1 MAATNEPDSEPTQP
15 WDGASGGMPAS
26 PISDSGLE
34 GLLGANAP
42 VTRGGWQPPSPE
54 ELQARLPHYEVTE
67 LLGRGGM
74 GAVYKGWQKSL
85 ERFVAIKILP
95 PGLESGDV
103 DFAARF
109 KREAKAM
116 AKLKHP
122 GIIPVHDA
130 GETADGLLYFV
141 MDFVE
146 GTDVQKLLAARGKLP
161 PEEAL
166 PIASR
171 VLDAL
176 AYAHQRGII
185 HRDIKPAN
193 IMLDTDG
200 NVLVADFGLA
210 RSTAPDTTM
219 LTVSNMA
226 MGTPDFMAP
235 ESHLG
240 MDHVDHRADLY
251 AVGVML
257 YQMLTGKLPRGRFE
271 SPSHAVPGLDKRL
284 DAIVD
289 RTLQNERDARYSSA
303 IELKSAIEPVLARS
317 IAKRQVVTRSP
328 RPRETKGW
336 LIGAAVIVPLALG
349 IGFLWPKIRTGSRP
363 AATAELSEAAGAN
376 SLATWRDAFAEPPLN
391 VVIARLPKN
400 PGGYALPRGNHWQFP
415 AVALQSGALR
425 WRGQASQNW
434 PTLLVSASDQHQFLL
449 GVSDP
454 GQRAYIAEKQQT
466 KTKTLAEASEPVA
479 IAPQAGGVGEMI
491 LMRLGGKLRLIL
503 NGRMAVEADDPLA
516 GAVRLGLIQR
526 PEADFKT
533 QVLEYINLDG
543 LPEAEARQLAGLDER
558 TALPP
563 WRDAMAEGLLQKMI
577 ASADRS
583 PQGYLLPAGQH
594 WRFPEQPLGAGAIR
608 VRATVGAAPFLQLC
622 LYRGDASAAHDRVS
636 ISDDLKTVT
645 LKHSAKPGTNTEE
658 VLATAPVQL
667 TPGQA
672 QEFMLVRIGGQLW
685 VFIDGQVRMAA
696 RTPDTTPGRFGIACP
711 KEAWDIRLLKAEYLH
726 LDGLSEAEARKLI
739 GLDKP

>member
-193 IMLDTDG
+193 IMLDTEG

-210 RSTAPDTTM
+210 RSTAPDSTM
-219 LTVSNMA
+219 LTVSHMA

-257 YQMLTGKLPRGRFE
+257 YQMLSGKLPRGRFE
-271 SPSHAVPGLDKRL
+271 PLSRAVPGLDKRL
-284 DAIVD
+284 DGIVD

-303 IELKSAIEPVLARS
+303 LELKSAIEPVLTRTMVKRRS
-317 IAKRQVVTRSP
+317 AVPSTSPSQKKPPLLGGLAIA
-328 RPRETKGW
+328 
-336 LIGAAVIVPLALG
+336 GAALG
-349 IGFLWPKIRTGSRP
+349 IAGWFLWDNDEEERPPLSASPTGDTAEVKLVEAKGQPSAAIASSSDGTAGKAAEARPAPSAASPQWQRVDFAGMGVSKVGTHSSRDGETLLLRVDEIWKVPAPGMRDGAIRATVRWDAETNLPRLLTRMADGQKHYKADLRPRGIGINLYDRGDKQLKGFPVAKAFQPGDSVVFQLASIGSRHFVWVNGQLLGSVEDASQTGP
-363 AATAELSEAAGAN
+363 GA
-376 SLATWRDAFAEPPLN
+376 L
-391 VVIARLPKN
+391 
-400 PGGYALPRGNHWQFP
+400 
-415 AVALQSGALR
+415 ALQANNARYES
-425 WRGQASQNW
+425 
-434 PTLLVSASDQHQFLL
+434 
-449 GVSDP
+449 
-454 GQRAYIAEKQQT
+454 
-466 KTKTLAEASEPVA
+466 
-479 IAPQAGGVGEMI
+479 
-491 LMRLGGKLRLIL
+491 
-503 NGRMAVEADDPLA
+503 VEWLP
-516 GAVRLGLIQR
+516 
-526 PEADFKT
+526 
-533 QVLEYINLDG
+533 LDG
-543 LPEAEARQLAGLDER
+543 LPE
-558 TALPP
+558 
-563 WRDAMAEGLLQKMI
+563 
-577 ASADRS
+577 
-583 PQGYLLPAGQH
+583 
-594 WRFPEQPLGAGAIR
+594 
-608 VRATVGAAPFLQLC
+608 V
-622 LYRGDASAAHDRVS
+622 
-636 ISDDLKTVT
+636 
-645 LKHSAKPGTNTEE
+645 
-658 VLATAPVQL
+658 
-667 TPGQA
+667 
-672 QEFMLVRIGGQLW
+672 
-685 VFIDGQVRMAA
+685 
-696 RTPDTTPGRFGIACP
+696 
-711 KEAWDIRLLKAEYLH
+711 
-726 LDGLSEAEARKLI
+726 EARKLI
-739 GLDKP
+739 DLETP